1 MVVILQSAATIFWL
15 EYRRYVRTRRY
26 WALTLAVL
34 WLGCVFCI
42 GLAVLAACAPE
53 VVNRLLGVSYS
64 GAMALGVFA
73 WLPLV
78 VAAPLANR
86 VLRDVYKTR
95 TLVDLYL
102 TELHPLGVVLGRIGA
117 ITALTGLTMLT
128 LTPAA
133 LWVCL
138 LVGVTPWMWLASAL
152 LALAV
157 YALSAA
163 VDAYSLRGV
172 HAPDE
177 ASLLNVRFTSFHVF
191 HGIALLGIAA
201 VAYLARL
208 IPNAHA
214 LWFLPL
220 WLWTPYG
227 APFVLTAAVQEAAYP
242 LLPVAGG
249 VLSALGWMLWCALA
263 AAQWREW
270 WSEAAYRL
278 MRWGGAAFW
287 LLVIG
292 VHAGVL
298 ARVFATSPLAAERL
312 LLVLLCL
319 TALANLSVAS
329 LAGYF
334 ALARRPAPLRFALPY
349 PFGGLLWQWALQWL
363 SAGVIYLAMGWAAGQ
378 WVAPSKWLLWSLSVW
393 LSATVLPQAIY
404 SASWAYLSRYPT
416 PLQGDYF
423 NDFFINTRRA
433 RVYYETR
440 ASLTGQGVVLLFV
453 ALGILLFGSWVVQ
466 IVNRA
471 LFHAPMLDALASGLL
486 RLHPW
491 WGLYQEWLGA
501 GGGGRYAL
509 YSLGWIV
516 LLTFWWGRLGLRAGE
531 AETKRFIQWWRSR
544 SEQQPDST

>member
-1 MVVILQSAATIFWL
+1 MVVILQSAATVFWL

-34 WLGCVFCI
+34 WLGCALCT
-42 GLAVLAACAPE
+42 GLAILAARDSK
-53 VVNRLLGVSYS
+53 VVSGLFGLSYS
-64 GAMALGVFA
+64 SAMTLGVFV

-78 VAAPLANR
+78 MVAPLTNR
-86 VLRDVYKTR
+86 LLRDVYKTR
-95 TLVDLYL
+95 TLTDLYL

-117 ITALTGLTMLT
+117 ITALTGLALLT

-138 LVGVTPWMWLASAL
+138 LVGVPPWMWLASAL
-152 LALAV
+152 LALAA
-157 YALSAA
+157 YALGTA

-177 ASLLNVRFTSFHVF
+177 SSLLNVRFTSFHVL
-191 HGIALLGIAA
+191 HGIAPLGITAA
-201 VAYLARL
+201 AYLVQL

-214 LWFLPL
+214 LLFLPL

-227 APFVLTAAVQEAAYP
+227 APILLTAAVQEARYP
-242 LLPVAGG
+242 LLPIAGG
-249 VLSALGWMLWCALA
+249 VLSALGWTLWCALA

-270 WSEAAYRL
+270 WSESAYRL

-292 VHAGVL
+292 VHAGML

-312 LLVLLCL
+312 LLLLLCL
-319 TALANLSVAS
+319 TTLANLSIGS

-363 SAGVIYLAMGWAAGQ
+363 SAGVLYLAIGGASGQ
-378 WVAPSKWLLWSLSVW
+378 WVAPEKWLLWSLYVW
-393 LSATVLPQAIY
+393 LSGTVLPQAIY
-404 SASWAYLSRYPT
+404 SASWAFLIRYPT

-453 ALGILLFGSWVVQ
+453 ALGVLLFGSWVVQ
-466 IVNRA
+466 IFNRA
-471 LFHAPMLDALASGLL
+471 LFNMPMLDALASGLL

-501 GGGGRYAL
+501 GGGGQYVL
-509 YSLGWIV
+509 YSLGWVI
-516 LLTFWWGRLGLRAGE
+516 LLSVWWGRLGLRAGE
-531 AETKRFIQWWRSR
+531 AETKRFVEWQRGKLN
-544 SEQQPDST
+544 